1 MRYRTRL
8 QLFTGRLDTA
18 AFMSVFFYAAFIFIL
33 AMSFD
38 FQHGFQVN
46 LPKVQGG
53 TGLAADRLVIV
64 ISMPK
69 DKTAAGPLEAIC
81 LFNAQRVRWSELDYE
96 LSKVIKGRTLPGDR
110 RPILSVK
117 AGREVPYDC
126 IMRVIAAA
134 QRLNVTVNL
143 VTDPSPARPE
153 AAGAAD

>member
-69 DKTAAGPLEAIC
+69 DKGAGPAEAIC
-81 LFNAQRVRWSELDYE
+81 LFNAKQVHWSELDYE

-143 VTDPSPARPE
+143 VTDPSPSRPE
-153 AAGAAD
+153 AAGAAE

>member
-53 TGLAADRLVIV
+53 SALAADRLVIV
-64 ISMPK
+64 LSMPK
-69 DKTAAGPLEAIC
+69 DKNGTRPDEAIC
-81 LFNAQRVRWSELDYE
+81 LFNARRVLWSDLDYQ
-96 LSKVIKGRTLPGDR
+96 LSTVIKGRTLPGER

-117 AGREVPYDC
+117 VDGKVPWEY
-126 IMRVIAAA
+126 IARIWAAA
-134 QRLNVTVNL
+134 ERLNVSVIMP
-143 VTDPSPARPE
+143 VEFSSARPE
-153 AAGAAD
+153 AASAAD

>member
-64 ISMPK
+64 ISMPQ
-69 DKTAAGPLEAIC
+69 DKSNPDDAIC
-81 LFNAQRVRWSELDYE
+81 LFNARRVRWSDLDYQ
-96 LSKVIKGRTLPGDR
+96 LSTVIKGRSLPGDR

-143 VTDPSPARPE
+143 VTDPSTARPE
-153 AAGAAD
+153 APGAAD

>member
-64 ISMPK
+64 ISMPQ
-69 DKTAAGPLEAIC
+69 DKSNPDDAIC
-81 LFNAQRVRWSELDYE
+81 LFNARRVRWSDLDYQ
-96 LSKVIKGRTLPGDR
+96 LSTVIKGRTLPGDR

-143 VTDPSPARPE
+143 VTEPSTARPE

>member
-53 TGLAADRLVIV
+53 SSLAAERLVIV
-64 ISMPK
+64 ISMPQ
-69 DKTAAGPLEAIC
+69 DKSRNSPDEAIC
-81 LFNAQRVRWSELDYE
+81 LFNARRVQWSDLDYQ
-96 LSKVIKGRTLPGDR
+96 LSSVIKGRRLPGER
-110 RPILSVK
+110 LPIVSVK

-126 IMRVIAAA
+126 IMRVLAAA

-143 VTDPSPARPE
+143 VTDPSPTRPE

>member
-69 DKTAAGPLEAIC
+69 DKGAGADEAIC
-81 LFNAQRVRWSELDYE
+81 LFNAQRVRWNELDYE

-117 AGREVPYDC
+117 SDGKVPVEYFA
-126 IMRVIAAA
+126 RVLAAA

-143 VTDPSPARPE
+143 VTDPSPLRPE
-153 AAGAAD
+153 AAGGAD